1 MLDILN
7 KDDYR
12 ADSVHKNLVIE
23 LDDGTIIDNV
33 NIKSESMKL
42 REILMD
48 GEQLKFGR
56 CNSSQFTI
64 TLADIAANI
73 KDRTIKPY
81 LDIGDNRLP
90 LGVFTV
96 TKVPRLSQTPYKQI
110 TALDNMHKI
119 DRDVTEWYS
128 NLTFPMTQ
136 KAFRDSF
143 FTYIGLEQVDT
154 TLLFDDLVLN
164 NPFADVGQI
173 NGRTIAEGLCE
184 LNATFGHCDREGRF
198 KYVSL
203 KYDGL
208 YPAED
213 LYPADD
219 VYPGML
225 KYPSESNE
233 IIEDLNNLYISASY
247 DEFETQFIER
257 ILIVDDYGSQLANSD
272 DATANTYVINNNYLL
287 YGREKAELLD
297 IMNRFQSVVR
307 TQSYRPASIESKGLP
322 YIELGDRVKV
332 NVKDD
337 EILTYVFNRTLTGI
351 QALRDT
357 YSAEGEEYL
366 INDLN
371 SIQVKMDSLNRKTD
385 RLKIEVTA
393 TAKGLE
399 SKVSKGDF
407 ETYQQQTAESISSKV
422 SKGDF
427 ETYQQQTASEIS
439 SKVSNDTFT
448 TYQQQTAQ
456 SISSKVSKGSVVSEI
471 NQSAEEV
478 KIQANKIAL
487 EGTVTANGNT
497 KINKDGTIEAKKGKF
512 SGEVTA
518 TSGSFTGTVIA
529 KNGSFNG
536 SITSN
541 DATITGGSVDVTAE
555 DKQTASVTV
564 RNRYNN
570 QEVGL
575 ATLAGN
581 VLSLS
586 EPTTGASIQ
595 LFATATAPYNVAIIG
610 SDRMELSDIGAD
622 FYNNSVP
629 GGIGTHV
636 GKTSIYTYGSL
647 SVSGTKSRQIA
658 TPNYGNRLEY
668 CYEMPTPYFGDI
680 GEGITDNDGIC
691 YIFLDDIFAETIDT
705 NCEYQ
710 VFLQVYGEGTVYVNE
725 RNCSYFVV
733 KGTPNMKFAWEIKAV
748 QRDYEMYRLDESTQ
762 QAEETTDYAE
772 ESYDYLA
779 SLLYDVEQESE
790 VIINE

>member
-23 LDDGTIIDNV
+23 LDDGTTIENK

-42 REILMD
+42 NEILMD
-48 GEQLKFGR
+48 EMQLKFGR

-64 TLADIAANI
+64 TLADVAANI
-73 KDRTIKPY
+73 KGRELRPRIE
-81 LDIGDNRLP
+81 IGDNALP

-96 TKVPRLSQTPYKQI
+96 KEVPRLSRTPYKQI

-119 DRDVTEWYS
+119 DSDVTEWYS

-143 FTYIGLEQVDT
+143 FEYIGLDQVET

-184 LNATFGHCDREGRF
+184 LNATFGHCDREGKF

-208 YPAED
+208 YPSDEI
-213 LYPADD
+213 YPSDD
-219 VYPGML
+219 TIPGML
-225 KYPSESNE
+225 KYPSDSNE
-233 IIEDLNNLYISASY
+233 VIEDLNNLYIKASY
-247 DEFETQFIER
+247 DEYVTQFIER
-257 ILIVDDYGSQLANSD
+257 ILVIDDYGSQLANSD

-297 IMNRFQSVVR
+297 IMNRFMAVAR

-322 YIELGDRVKV
+322 YIELGDRVRV

-357 YSAEGEEYL
+357 YSADGEEYL

-371 SIQVKMDSLNRKTD
+371 SMQTKIENLNRRTD
-385 RLKIEVTA
+385 KLKIEVTA
-393 TAKGLE
+393 TSEGLK
-399 SKVSKGDF
+399 SKVSKGD
-407 ETYQQQTAESISSKV
+407 V
-422 SKGDF
+422 S
-427 ETYQQQTASEIS
+427 SEIS
-439 SKVSNDTFT
+439 QESDEVRITGNRLVVDSTNFKLDKDGDVDLSGNIT
-448 TYQQQTAQ
+448 
-456 SISSKVSKGSVVSEI
+456 SKGQITLVQDDIGITTELKTELSVVGFPTVYWDETNGIGMTSKALNDI
-471 NQSAEEV
+471 PIFVLKNANGIKVDGYMLGTSAS
-478 KIQANKIAL
+478 ITNLYGARSQANEL
-487 EGTVTANGNT
+487 YANSAYLGPT
-497 KINKDGTIEAKKGKF
+497 KVN
-512 SGEVTA
+512 SL
-518 TSGSFTGTVIA
+518 TS
-529 KNGSFNG
+529 
-536 SITSN
+536 
-541 DATITGGSVDVTAE
+541 
-555 DKQTASVTV
+555 
-564 RNRYNN
+564 
-570 QEVGL
+570 L
-575 ATLAGN
+575 
-581 VLSLS
+581 
-586 EPTTGASIQ
+586 
-595 LFATATAPYNVAIIG
+595 
-610 SDRMELSDIGAD
+610 
-622 FYNNSVP
+622 
-629 GGIGTHV
+629 
-636 GKTSIYTYGSL
+636 
-647 SVSGTKSRQIA
+647 GTKSREVTTQS
-658 TPNYGNRLEY
+658 YLNRLLY

-691 YIFLDDIFAETIDT
+691 YIFLDDIFAETIDVD
-705 NCEYQ
+705 CVYQ
-710 VFLQVYGEGTVYVNE
+710 VFLQAYGEGTVYVNE
-725 RNCSYFVV
+725 RNSSYFIV
-733 KGTPNMKFAWEIKAV
+733 KGTPNMRFAWEIKAV

>member
-1 MLDILN
+1 MLDIIN

-12 ADSVHKNLVIE
+12 ADTVHKNLVIE
-23 LDDGTIIDNV
+23 LDDGTLIDNV

-42 REILMD
+42 NEILMD
-48 GEQLKFGR
+48 EMQLKFGR

-64 TLADIAANI
+64 TLANVAANI
-73 KDRTIKPY
+73 KDREIKPRIE
-81 LDIGDNRLP
+81 IGDNVLP

-143 FTYIGLEQVDT
+143 FEYIGLEQVET

-184 LNATFGHCDREGRF
+184 LNATFGHCDREGKF
-198 KYVSL
+198 KYVGL

-225 KYPSESNE
+225 KYPSDSNE
-233 IIEDLNNLYISASY
+233 IIEDLNNLYIKASY

-257 ILIVDDYGSQLANSD
+257 ILVIDDYGSQLANSD
-272 DATANTYVINNNYLL
+272 DTTANTYVINNNYLL
-287 YGREKAELLD
+287 YGRDKAELLD
-297 IMNRFQSVVR
+297 IMNKFQSVVR
-307 TQSYRPASIESKGLP
+307 TQTYRPASIDCKGLP
-322 YIELGDRVKV
+322 YIELGDRVRV

-337 EILTYVFNRTLTGI
+337 KILTYVLNRTLTGI

-357 YSAEGEEYL
+357 YSADGEEYL
-366 INDLN
+366 VNDLN
-371 SIQVKMDSLNRKTD
+371 SIQVKMDSLNRTTD
-385 RLKIEVTA
+385 RLKIEVTQ
-393 TAKGLE
+393 TSEGLK
-399 SKVSKGDF
+399 SKVSKGNVSTEISQESDEVRITGNRF
-407 ETYQQQTAESISSKV
+407 VVDADNLSISKEGKLTANEAELTGNITASSFISKLQTGVIEMIEKADTYQAGFFTQYKVPSGVLYTAEY
-422 SKGDF
+422 G
-427 ETYQQQTASEIS
+427 
-439 SKVSNDTFT
+439 SNGLAVYKYDDGVIT
-448 TYQQQTAQ
+448 TYPSQ
-456 SISSKVSKGSVVSEI
+456 GSWVLPYQI
-471 NQSAEEV
+471 H
-478 KIQANKIAL
+478 
-487 EGTVTANGNT
+487 
-497 KINKDGTIEAKKGKF
+497 
-512 SGEVTA
+512 
-518 TSGSFTGTVIA
+518 TSG
-529 KNGSFNG
+529 
-536 SITSN
+536 
-541 DATITGGSVDVTAE
+541 D
-555 DKQTASVTV
+555 
-564 RNRYNN
+564 
-570 QEVGL
+570 
-575 ATLAGN
+575 
-581 VLSLS
+581 
-586 EPTTGASIQ
+586 
-595 LFATATAPYNVAIIG
+595 
-610 SDRMELSDIGAD
+610 
-622 FYNNSVP
+622 
-629 GGIGTHV
+629 
-636 GKTSIYTYGSL
+636 L
-647 SVSGTKSRQIA
+647 SVSGTKSRQIT

-710 VFLQVYGEGTVYVNE
+710 VFLQAYGEGTVYVNE
-725 RNCSYFVV
+725 RNSSYFIA
-733 KGTPNMKFAWEIKAV
+733 KGTPNMRFAWELKAV
-748 QRDYEMYRLDESTQ
+748 QRDYEMYRLEESTE